1 MNKKFDWHK
10 LGIITALVFSTV
22 AMAGLAYAASDAH
35 ATGDLIWGIPKGK
48 WIDLGLRILNF
59 TCLVIVLV
67 WALKKPIANGLNS
80 RRQGIEDQFDEL
92 EARRGE
98 AERLYKEYEAKL
110 SGIDAEVQ
118 SIIDAAVAQGEA
130 EKQKI
135 IDDANRAAGDIK
147 RQAEMAMQH
156 ELAMATKRLRE
167 EIAEQAVMMAEE
179 IIKKNLKSDDQKKLV
194 EGYLDKVGG
203 VQ

>member
-1 MNKKFDWHK
+1 MNRKFDWAK
-10 LGIITALVFSTV
+10 TGFIAVLVLGTV
-22 AMAGLAYAASDAH
+22 AVAGLAYAA
-35 ATGDLIWGIPKGK
+35 GDEHGGGMDKVK
-48 WIDLGLRILNF
+48 DLWLRIMNF
-59 TCLVIVLV
+59 AGLVVILV

-80 RRQGIEDQFDEL
+80 RRQAIRDQFDDL
-92 EARRGE
+92 DARRGE

-110 SGIDAEVQ
+110 SSIDVEVK

-135 IDDANRAAGDIK
+135 IDEANRVAGDIK
-147 RQAEMAMQH
+147 RQAEMAVQH
-156 ELAMATKRLRE
+156 ELTMATQRLRQE
-167 EIAEQAVMMAEE
+167 VAEQAVVMAEE
-179 IIKKNLKSDDQKKLV
+179 IIKKNLKADDQVRLV

>member
-1 MNKKFDWHK
+1 MNKKLDWHK
-10 LGIITALVFSTV
+10 LGIIAALVFSTV
-22 AMAGLAYAASDAH
+22 AIAGLAYAASDPH
-35 ATGDLIWGIPKGK
+35 GGGMDKVKDLW
-48 WIDLGLRILNF
+48 LRIMNF
-59 TCLVIVLV
+59 AGLVIVLV

-110 SGIDAEVQ
+110 SGIDAEVEN
-118 SIIDAAVAQGEA
+118 IIDAAVAQGEA

-135 IDDANRAAGDIK
+135 IDDANRAADDIK

-167 EIAEQAVMMAEE
+167 EIADQAVMMAEE
-179 IIKKNLKSDDQKKLV
+179 IIKKNLKSDDQTKLV

>member
-1 MNKKFDWHK
+1 MNKKCDWHK
-10 LGIITALVFSTV
+10 LGIIAALVFSTV

-35 ATGDLIWGIPKGK
+35 GGGMNKLE
-48 WIDLGLRILNF
+48 DLGYRIMNF
-59 TCLVIVLV
+59 ACLVIVLV

-179 IIKKNLKSDDQKKLV
+179 IIKKNLKSDDQKRLV